1 MKKIVFVISLIL
13 LYAVRITA
21 QSDAVME
28 RYKEIVSDVYSEI
41 PLKKVTTGLL
51 IERAFPSVNIG
62 KYDGLKQCD
71 TSSFATWKK
80 LHRQYCFAHVDYTQ
94 VDFDQQAMEQAVEE
108 SSTEISMGILLF
120 SYNQIKPEAVSNHQI
135 VLDTVKGR
143 VIDASSLSTQ
153 VLDEK
158 LCCAFSPFATTL
170 ELGTYT
176 FFIPEQFV
184 IGNKAR
190 TIQDVEVDFAD
201 GRGFVSVGIGKP
213 VVVSYETAG
222 AKTMKMRIHASGR
235 VYYGASSITI
245 TGGDSDTMLKSF
257 SFGTEPDFG
266 PESFVSNSIEA
277 EYAVYGRCN
286 SDGTIRK
293 PCVIV
298 SGFDPMDNNR
308 LVDVAGKVN
317 LYRISNKNDFL
328 DKLRNEGYDI
338 ILYRSKN
345 STESIIPNAK
355 NLVAFIQK
363 INAEKTSNNE
373 LIIAGASMGGLVV
386 RYALTYMEHYGIDHQ
401 TRLFIS
407 VDSPQEGANVPL
419 GIQYMVKYL
428 NQDLLDELEALQD
441 AEKTMLNSDAAK
453 EMLLYHHSATSGK
466 TAKPSGK
473 RTNFL
478 TDLQS
483 LGNFPQQ
490 CRSIAISMGSGN
502 GTGQGFS
509 AGSLLMEKEPKLSYL
524 VPDIVP
530 VPHLSWEFSVYAV
543 PNNTNHLVYSESVN
557 YKTCIRVLN
566 TTHCTSG
573 QTIASRSESVNN
585 TMPIDNAPGSIRNLH
600 NLKDFRN
607 NGSLWGIDYIDL
619 IEFLGEIDYNSKPD
633 NFIPTYSSLGL
644 ERIANPAINVKSYL
658 AQSGA
663 FQPVTNN
670 LYVKTS
676 TSDISL
682 FDVLYVENK
691 NLDHIYDDN
700 KIGVFTEEMTTMM
713 LEEAAPATIYVEN
726 ETMKQGHTKAAEAR
740 QSVYIGHSVDG
751 VSYNDGDVVMES
763 GSTTSVLA
771 NESIVL
777 RPGTRIEHGALFSA
791 KIGNTTYCDESNG
804 SYVKSYNL
812 TSFESDDDEQS
823 EPDELLSLV
832 VNYSDPVLMFPNP
845 VEDKLYVSSNK
856 TNNTVTIY
864 DLRGKKILS
873 KKFHKNVE
881 LNCGDLPIGTYMVRV
896 VQGNG
901 NVETKQIVKQ

>member
-1 MKKIVFVISLIL
+1 MKKIVIVISLIL
-13 LYAVRITA
+13 LYAVRLAA
-21 QSDAVME
+21 QSDAVIE
-28 RYKEIVSDVYSEI
+28 RYKAIVSDVYSEI
-41 PLKKVTTGLL
+41 PSNKITTGLL

-62 KYDGLKQCD
+62 NFDGSTQCD
-71 TSSFATWKK
+71 TSSFAVWKK
-80 LHRQYCFAHVDYTQ
+80 LHRQYCFAHVDYAH
-94 VDFDQQAMEQAVEE
+94 VDFDQSAMEQAAEE
-108 SSTEISMGILLF
+108 SATEISMGILLF

-158 LCCAFSPFATTL
+158 LCCAVSPFATTL
-170 ELGTYT
+170 EIGTYA
-176 FFIPEQFV
+176 FSIPEQFV
-184 IGNKAR
+184 IGNKTN
-190 TIQDVEVDFAD
+190 TIQEVEIDFAD
-201 GRGFVSVGIGKP
+201 GRGFVPVGVGKSVM
-213 VVVSYETAG
+213 VSYETVG
-222 AKTMKMRIHASGR
+222 EKRIRTRITASGR
-235 VYYGASSITI
+235 KYYSISTVTV
-245 TGGDSDTMLKSF
+245 TGEESDTMLKSM
-257 SFGTEPDFG
+257 SFGVEPDFG
-266 PESFVSNSIEA
+266 PASFVSNDIEA
-277 EYAVYGRCN
+277 EYAVFGRCN

-293 PCVIV
+293 PCLIV

-308 LVDVAGKVN
+308 LVDASGKVN
-317 LYRISNKNDFL
+317 LYRISNKNGFL

-363 INAEKTSNNE
+363 INAEKTSDNE

-401 TRLFIS
+401 TRLVIS

-428 NQDLLDELEALQD
+428 NQDLLEELSALKN
-441 AEKTMLNSDAAK
+441 AESTMLNSDAAK
-453 EMLLYHHSATSGK
+453 EMLLYHHTATSGK
-466 TAKPSGK
+466 TAKPSDK
-473 RTNFL
+473 RTTFL
-478 TDLQS
+478 TELES

-509 AGSLLMEKEPKLSYL
+509 AGSLLMEKDPKLSIL
-524 VPDIVP
+524 APGLVP

-543 PNNTNHLVYSESVN
+543 PNNTNHLVYRESVN
-557 YKTCIRVLN
+557 YKTCVRVLN

-573 QTIASRSESVNN
+573 QTIASRNEYVNN

-619 IEFLGEIDYNSKPD
+619 IDFLGEIDYDSKPD

-644 ERIANPAINVKSYL
+644 ERVASPTVNVKAYL
-658 AQSGA
+658 VQSGA
-663 FQPVTNN
+663 FRVLSSN
-670 LYVKTS
+670 LFVKTS
-676 TSDISL
+676 PSDISL
-682 FDVLYVENK
+682 FDMLYVENK
-691 NLDHIYDDN
+691 NLDHIYDDD
-700 KIGVFTEEMTTMM
+700 KIGVFTEEMTATM
-713 LEEAAPATIYVEN
+713 LEEAAPETIYVEN
-726 ETMKQGHTKAAEAR
+726 ETMKHRHAKAAEAR

-763 GSTTSVLA
+763 GSRMSVLA

-777 RPGTRIEHGALFSA
+777 KPGTKIKHGASFSA
-791 KIGNTTYCDESNG
+791 KIGNSTYCDESNG
-804 SYVKSYNL
+804 NYVKSYNL
-812 TSFESDDDEQS
+812 NSLEINEDKQS
-823 EPDELLSLV
+823 EADELLSLV
-832 VNYSDPVLMFPNP
+832 VNYSDPVIVYPNP

-864 DLRGKKILS
+864 DLRGKKLVS

-881 LNCGDLPIGTYMVRV
+881 LDCGGFPVGTYMVQV